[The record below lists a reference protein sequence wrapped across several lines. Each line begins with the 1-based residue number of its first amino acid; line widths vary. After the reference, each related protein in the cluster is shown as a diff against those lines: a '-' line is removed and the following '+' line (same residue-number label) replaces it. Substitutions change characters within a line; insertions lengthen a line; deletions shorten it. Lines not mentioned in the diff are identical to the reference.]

1 MKKVISI
8 LVAVVLIFLFASCK
22 QPASQEQTSQLPN
35 PIVEVD
41 GSADFAPLGVSI
53 TAPEGAES
61 VTYSIIAD
69 VTAQINFT
77 LDGRTYAYR
86 AAKTTDD
93 ISGVYETFD
102 ETQETFDLDATDFS
116 VSVLVRTIG
125 GGANGA
131 LATWSLDGVA
141 YSLYSADAS
150 TIDSMSDT
158 ALLCAYADLPF
169 GACIG

>member
-8 LVAVVLIFLFASCK
+8 LVALVLIFLFASCK

-35 PIVEVD
+35 PIVEVT
-41 GSADFAPLGVSI
+41 GSEDFAPLGVSI
-53 TAPEGAES
+53 TAPEGAEN

-77 LDGRTYAYR
+77 LEGRAYTYR

-102 ETQETFDLDATDFS
+102 ETQETFDLDAADFS
-116 VSVLVRTIG
+116 VSVLVRTIS
-125 GGANGA
+125 GGADGA
-131 LATWSLDGVA
+131 LATWSLDEVS
-141 YSLYSADAS
+141 YSLYSADDS
-150 TIDSMSDT
+150 TIDTMSDT

>member
-1 MKKVISI
+1 MKKLISV
-8 LVAVVLIFLFASCK
+8 LVALALIFLFASCK
-22 QPASQEQTSQLPN
+22 QLAPKEQASQLPN
-35 PIVEVD
+35 PIVEVK
-41 GSADFAPLGVSI
+41 SSEDFTPLGVSI

-61 VTYSIIAD
+61 ITYSMIAD

-77 LDGRTYAYR
+77 LDGRAYAYR

-102 ETQETFDLDATDFS
+102 ETQETFDLDATDFT

-125 GGANGA
+125 GGASGA